1 MMVMSKK
8 ESNLRVDDSDSPMIA
23 EKLFEASGQDA
34 EAVLHEMGVSRHGFS
49 SLEAANR
56 LESFGMNII
65 SHEKPDSLP
74 KRLLKAFVNP
84 FTVVLFILAL
94 VSLFTDVIFSND
106 KNPRSVI
113 LICSM
118 VLLSGMLRF
127 VQESRSNKAAEKLKA
142 LVHTTAMVERGEKG
156 TIEIPLSNIVPGD
169 IVHISAG
176 DLIPADIRLVESKD
190 LFINQSTLTG
200 ESEPVEKFHTA
211 SGQRYSTLTDLP
223 NIAFMGS
230 YAVSG
235 TAVAVVLTTGDMT
248 CFGSMARAITG
259 KHVVTSFDKGI
270 NEVSWVLVRF
280 IIFMVPVVFFINGF
294 TKGNWLEAFLFA
306 LSVAVGITPEMLPM
320 IVTTNLAKG
329 AVAMARKK
337 TVVKHLDAM
346 QNFGAMDILC
356 TDKTGTITQNRVVLE
371 YHWNVYMEDDKRVL
385 RHAFLNSHYQ
395 TGLRNLMDVA
405 ILAHSEEEGFE
416 ALMQKFVKVD
426 EIPFDF
432 NRRRMSV
439 VIRDNTTGKTQ
450 MITKGAVEEM
460 LSVCSFAEYEG
471 QHEPLSEELLV
482 KIHDTV
488 DKMNSQGMR
497 VIAVAQKDD
506 PPATGEFSVKDEN
519 GMVLMGYLAFL
530 DPPKDTAASAIK
542 SLNEDGLVVK
552 VLTGDNEAIARCICR
567 QVGMET
573 DKILL
578 GSDIDSMDDAALQQ
592 QAAEINIYAKLTPQQ
607 KARIVRVLRS
617 SDHTVGFMGDGIN
630 DAAAMRE
637 ADVAI
642 SVDSAVDIAK
652 ESADIILLEKDLK
665 VLGEGVIE
673 GRKTFGNI
681 IKYIKMTASSNFG
694 NMFSV
699 VTASAFL
706 PFLPMLPIQILVLN
720 FIYDISC
727 TAIPWDHMDPEYT
740 MKPRKWDASSIGR
753 FMVWIGPTS
762 SVFDV
767 TTYII
772 MFFIICPAVCGGPF
786 GAPGVNQVLF
796 ISLFNA
802 GWFVESLWS
811 QTLVIHMIRTP
822 KIPFLQSRAA
832 APLLFLTTVS
842 IAVGTLIP
850 YTSFGKAIGMSGMPA
865 MYFPWLIGMILC
877 YMALATFLK
886 TMYIRRYSELL

>member
-8 ESNLRVDDSDSPMIA
+8 ESYLRVDDGDSPMIA
-23 EKLFEASGQDA
+23 EKLFEASRQEA
-34 EAVLHEMGVSRHGFS
+34 EALLHEMGVSRHGLS

-65 SHEKPDSLP
+65 SHEKPDSLL

-94 VSLFTDVIFSND
+94 VSLFTDVIFSNE

-127 VQESRSNKAAEKLKA
+127 VQESRSNKAAEKLKE
-142 LVHTTAMVERGEKG
+142 LVHTTAMVERGDEG
-156 TIEIPLSNIVPGD
+156 TIEIPLGNIVPGD
-169 IVHISAG
+169 IVNISAG

-200 ESEPVEKFHTA
+200 ESEPVEKFHAA
-211 SGQRYSTLTDLP
+211 SSQHYSTLTDLP

-235 TAVAVVLTTGDMT
+235 TAVAVVLSTGDMT

-385 RHAFLNSHYQ
+385 RHAFLNSHFQ
-395 TGLRNLMDVA
+395 TGLKNLMDVA

-439 VIRDNTTGKTQ
+439 VVRDNTTGKTQ

-471 QHEPLSEELLV
+471 QHEPLSEELMI

-542 SLNEDGLVVK
+542 SLNEDGIVVK

-578 GSDIDSMDDAALQQ
+578 GSDIDSMDEATLQQ

-607 KARIVRVLRS
+607 KARIVRALRS
-617 SDHTVGFMGDGIN
+617 TDHTVGFMGDGIN

-727 TAIPWDHMDPEYT
+727 TAIPWDHMDPEYIK
-740 MKPRKWDASSIGR
+740 KPRKWDASSIGR

-772 MFFIICPAVCGGPF
+772 MFFIICPAACGGPF

-842 IAVGTLIP
+842 ITVGTLIP

-886 TMYIRRYSELL
+886 IMYIRRYSELL

>member
-1 MMVMSKK
+1 MSKK
-8 ESNLRVDDSDSPMIA
+8 ERNPRTDGSDSPKIA
-23 EKLFEASGQDA
+23 ERLFEASGQDA
-34 EAVLHEMGVSRHGFS
+34 EDVLRKMGVSRHGFS
-49 SLEAANR
+49 SLEAESR
-56 LESFGMNII
+56 LASFGMNII
-65 SHEKPDSLP
+65 SHEKPESLL

-84 FTVVLFILAL
+84 FTVVLLILAL
-94 VSLFTDVIFSND
+94 VSLFTDIIFSSE

-142 LVHTTAMVERGEKG
+142 LVHTTAMVERGDAG
-156 TIEIPLSNIVPGD
+156 TIEISLRNIVPGD

-211 SGQRYSTLTDLP
+211 SDGICSTLTDLP

-230 YAVSG
+230 YAISG
-235 TAVAVVLTTGDMT
+235 TAVAVVLSTGDMT

-259 KHVVTSFDKGI
+259 KHVATSFDKGI

-346 QNFGAMDILC
+346 QNFGAMDIFC

-371 YHWNVYMEDDKRVL
+371 YHWNVYMEDDVRVL

-395 TGLRNLMDVA
+395 TGLRNLMDEA

-439 VIRDNTTGKTQ
+439 VIRDNTTAKTQ
-450 MITKGAVEEM
+450 MITKGAVEEI
-460 LSVCSFAEYEG
+460 LGVCSFAEYEG

-488 DKMNSQGMR
+488 DKMNRQGMR

-506 PPATGEFSVKDEN
+506 PPASGEFSVKDEN
-519 GMVLMGYLAFL
+519 EMVLMGYLAFL

-542 SLNEDGLVVK
+542 SLNEDGIVVK
-552 VLTGDNEAIARCICR
+552 VLTGDNEAIARCICS

-573 DKILL
+573 DQILL
-578 GSDIDSMDDAALQQ
+578 GSEIDAMDDAALQQ
-592 QAAEINIYAKLTPQQ
+592 QVEKINIYAKLTPQH
-607 KARIVRVLRS
+607 KARIVRILRS
-617 SDHTVGFMGDGIN
+617 TGHTVGFMGDGIN

-665 VLGEGVIE
+665 ILGEGVIE

-727 TAIPWDHMDPEYT
+727 TAIPWDHMDPEYLR
-740 MKPRKWDASSIGR
+740 KPRKWEASSISR

-767 TTYII
+767 ATYII
-772 MFFIICPAVCGGPF
+772 MFFVICPAACGGPF
-786 GAPGVNQVLF
+786 GAPGVNQALF

-850 YTSFGKAIGMSGMPA
+850 YTPFGKAIGMSGMPA
-865 MYFPWLIGMILC
+865 AYFPWLIGMMLC

-886 TMYIRRYSELL
+886 MMYIRRYRELL

>member
-1 MMVMSKK
+1 MMVVSKK
-8 ESNLRVDDSDSPMIA
+8 ESNLRVHDSDSTMIA
-23 EKLFEASGQDA
+23 EKLFEASRQDA
-34 EAVLHEMGVSRHGFS
+34 EAILHEMGVSRHGFS
-49 SLEAANR
+49 CLEAANR

-65 SHEKPDSLP
+65 SHEKPDSLL

-94 VSLFTDVIFSND
+94 VSLFTDVIFSNE

-118 VLLSGMLRF
+118 VLLSGILRF

-211 SGQRYSTLTDLP
+211 SEQIYSTLTDLP

-235 TAVAVVLTTGDMT
+235 TAVAVVLSTGDMT
-248 CFGSMARAITG
+248 CFGSMAKAITG

-395 TGLRNLMDVA
+395 TGLKNLMDVA

-439 VIRDNTTGKTQ
+439 VIRDNTNGKTQ

-519 GMVLMGYLAFL
+519 EMVLMGYLAFL

-542 SLNEDGLVVK
+542 SLNEDGIVVK

-578 GSDIDSMDDAALQQ
+578 GSEIDSMDDATLQQ

-617 SDHTVGFMGDGIN
+617 TDHTVGFMGDGIN

-727 TAIPWDHMDPEYT
+727 TAIPWDHMDPEYIR
-740 MKPRKWDASSIGR
+740 KPRKWDASSIGR

-832 APLLFLTTVS
+832 APLLFLTTLS
-842 IAVGTLIP
+842 ITVGTLIP

>member
-1 MMVMSKK
+1 MVMSKD
-8 ESNLRVDDSDSPMIA
+8 ENNLKTENVDNQMSGDKI
-23 EKLFEASGQDA
+23 FEASRKEA
-34 EAVLHEMGVSRHGFS
+34 EFVLSEIGVSRQGFS
-49 SLEAANR
+49 SLEAAKR
-56 LESFGMNII
+56 LERFGYNVV

-84 FTVVLFILAL
+84 FTVVLFVLAI
-94 VSLFTDVIFSND
+94 VSLFTDVIFSTE

-142 LVHTTAMVERGEKG
+142 LVHTTVMVERGEEG
-156 TIEIPLSNIVPGD
+156 TIEVPLSNIVPGD
-169 IVHISAG
+169 IVHIAAG

-190 LFINQSTLTG
+190 LFINQSVLTG

-211 SGQRYSTLTDLP
+211 SNQNYPTITDLP

-235 TAVAVVLTTGDMT
+235 TAVSVVISTGDMT

-329 AVAMARKK
+329 AVAMAHKK
-337 TVVKHLDAM
+337 TVVKHLDSM

-371 YHWNVYMEDDKRVL
+371 YHFNVYMEDDKRVL
-385 RHAFLNSHYQ
+385 RHAFLNSHFQ

-416 ALMQKFVKVD
+416 ALMKKFVKVD

-439 VIRDNTTGKTQ
+439 VIRDNDTGKTQ

-482 KIHDTV
+482 KIHDAV

-497 VIAVAQKDD
+497 VIAVAQKDN

-519 GMVLMGYLAFL
+519 EMVLMGYLAFL

-542 SLNEDGLVVK
+542 SLNEDGIVVK

-578 GSDIDSMDDAALQQ
+578 GSDIDSMDDAALQR
-592 QAAEINIYAKLTPQQ
+592 QASEINIYAKLTPQH
-607 KARIVRVLRS
+607 KARIIRVLRS
-617 SDHTVGFMGDGIN
+617 TDHTVGFMGDGIN

-665 VLGEGVIE
+665 VLCEGVAE

-727 TAIPWDHMDPEYT
+727 TAIPWDHMDPEYIRI
-740 MKPRKWDASSIGR
+740 PRKWDASSIGR

-772 MFFIICPAVCGGPF
+772 MFFIICPAICGGPF

-842 IAVGTLIP
+842 IAVGTFIP

-865 MYFPWLIGMILC
+865 IYFPWLIGMILC

-886 TMYIRRYSELL
+886 TMYIRRYGELL

>member
-8 ESNLRVDDSDSPMIA
+8 ESNLTVEDSSSPMIA
-23 EKLFEASGQDA
+23 EKLFEASRQDA
-34 EAVLHEMGVSRHGFS
+34 EAVFNEMGVSRHGLS
-49 SLEAANR
+49 SLEAATR
-56 LESFGMNII
+56 LGSFGMNTI
-65 SHEKPDSLP
+65 SHEKPDSFL
-74 KRLLKAFVNP
+74 KRLLKAFINP

-94 VSLFTDVIFSND
+94 VSLFTDVIFSNE

-142 LVHTTAMVERGEKG
+142 LVHTTAIVERGEEG

-176 DLIPADIRLVESKD
+176 ELIPADIRLVESKD

-200 ESEPVEKFHTA
+200 ESEPVEKVHSA
-211 SGQRYSTLTDLP
+211 SGRIYPTLTDLP

-235 TAVAVVLTTGDMT
+235 TAVAVVLSTGDMT

-371 YHWNVYMEDDKRVL
+371 YHWNVYMEDDNRVL

-416 ALMQKFVKVD
+416 ALTQKFVKVD

-482 KIHDTV
+482 KIRDAV

-542 SLNEDGLVVK
+542 SLNEDGIVVK

-578 GSDIDSMDDAALQQ
+578 GSEIDSMDDETLRQK
-592 QAAEINIYAKLTPQQ
+592 AAEINIYAKLTPQQ

-617 SDHTVGFMGDGIN
+617 TDHTVGFMGDGIN

-665 VLGEGVIE
+665 VLCEGVIE

-727 TAIPWDHMDPEYT
+727 TAIPWDHMDPEYIR
-740 MKPRKWDASSIGR
+740 KPRKWDASSIGR

-822 KIPFLQSRAA
+822 KIPFLQSRAS

-842 IAVGTLIP
+842 ITAGTLIP

-865 MYFPWLIGMILC
+865 IYFAWLIGMILC

>member
-1 MMVMSKK
+1 MSKK
-8 ESNLRVDDSDSPMIA
+8 ESNLTVEDSSSTMIA
-23 EKLFEASGQDA
+23 EKLFEASRQDA
-34 EAVLHEMGVSRHGFS
+34 EAVLNEMGVSRQGLS

-56 LESFGMNII
+56 LGSFGMNTI
-65 SHEKPDSLP
+65 SHEKPDSLL
-74 KRLLKAFVNP
+74 KRLLKAFINP

-94 VSLFTDVIFSND
+94 VSLFTDVIFSNE

-142 LVHTTAMVERGEKG
+142 LVHTTAMVERGEEG

-200 ESEPVEKFHTA
+200 ESEPVEKVHSA
-211 SGQRYSTLTDLP
+211 SGRIYQTLTDLP

-235 TAVAVVLTTGDMT
+235 TAVAVVLCTGDMT

-280 IIFMVPVVFFINGF
+280 IIFMVPLVFFINGF

-395 TGLRNLMDVA
+395 TGLKNLMDVA

-416 ALMQKFVKVD
+416 ALTQKFVKVD

-482 KIHDTV
+482 KIRDTV

-542 SLNEDGLVVK
+542 SLNEDGIVVK

-578 GSDIDSMDDAALQQ
+578 GSDIDSMDDETLRQ

-617 SDHTVGFMGDGIN
+617 TDHTVGFMGDGIN

-665 VLGEGVIE
+665 VLCEGVIE

-727 TAIPWDHMDPEYT
+727 TAIPWDHMDPEYI

-822 KIPFLQSRAA
+822 KIPFLQSRAS

-842 IAVGTLIP
+842 ITAGTLIP

-865 MYFPWLIGMILC
+865 IYFAWLIGMILC